1 MVGEKLTLHE
11 LRGLFTELGSGVSL
25 ARIAF
30 LQEPSPT
37 RLHELRIA
45 VRSARSLIVLTRD
58 SFESVELNEAR
69 HAGARISLLT
79 GRARNLDVFA
89 EHWHDLTLELD
100 PDIVMNL
107 APVLRQINS
116 IRESEYRTIHASL
129 ADLEF
134 APFETELER
143 LAALP
148 LSSLT
153 ADVVVRRAIRRIN
166 KRIVHI
172 SGSLSELAADE
183 VLHQARKDLKKLRYS
198 LEMTRSHFP
207 ARSLDKFAETLSDLQ
222 TTIGRHQDAVTFSNE
237 LWLAARKLGTR
248 VGSDT
253 VVSIGILLNPIEEVR
268 RNARRKSLAKLRAYS
283 SDEVQQS
290 LKKLVGSLD

>member
-1 MVGEKLTLHE
+1 MTLPE
-11 LRGLFTELGSGVSL
+11 LRGLFTDLGVNV
-25 ARIAF
+25 ARERVAF
-30 LQEPSPT
+30 LREPSPA

-58 SFESVELNEAR
+58 SFESVELNKAR
-69 HAGARISLLT
+69 HVGARISLLT

-107 APVLRQINS
+107 APVLRQINL
-116 IRESEYRTIHASL
+116 IRETEYRTIHASL
-129 ADLEF
+129 ADPEF
-134 APFETELER
+134 SPFEAELER
-143 LAALP
+143 LAKLPVGP
-148 LSSLT
+148 LS
-153 ADVVVRRAIRRIN
+153 ADVVVQRAIKRIN
-166 KRIVHI
+166 KRVVNI

-198 LEMTRSHFP
+198 LEMTRTHFP
-207 ARSLDKFAETLSDLQ
+207 SRPLERFTETLADLQ

-237 LWLAARKLGTR
+237 LWLAARKLGST
-248 VGSDT
+248 VSSDT
-253 VVSIGILLNPIEEVR
+253 IVSIGILLNPIEEVR
-268 RNARRKSLAKLRAYS
+268 RNARRKSLAKLRGYS

-290 LKKLVGSLD
+290 LKKLVGGLD